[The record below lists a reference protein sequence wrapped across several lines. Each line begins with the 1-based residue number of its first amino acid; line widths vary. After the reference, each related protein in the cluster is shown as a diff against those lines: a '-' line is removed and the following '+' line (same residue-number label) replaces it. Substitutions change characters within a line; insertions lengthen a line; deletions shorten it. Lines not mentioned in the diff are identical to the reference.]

1 MHTQSSD
8 TALLQLTIAG
18 VAWVNFNYTRQQ
30 ALLMSVQRV
39 LQSNSYPGVTVTIY
53 TVYEDS
59 QIQYIFVYGVKATLH
74 IYCATTL
81 SK

>member
-59 QIQYIFVYGVKATLH
+59 QIPVHFCVWCKSNVAYLLCNHLV
-74 IYCATTL
+74 
-81 SK
+81 